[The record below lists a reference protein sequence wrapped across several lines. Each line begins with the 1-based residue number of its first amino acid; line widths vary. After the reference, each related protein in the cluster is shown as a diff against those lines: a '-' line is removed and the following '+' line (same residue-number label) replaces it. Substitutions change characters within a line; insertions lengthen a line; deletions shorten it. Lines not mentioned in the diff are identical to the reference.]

1 MDLKETEILG
11 DDVNTHW
18 YYLSKAKALTK
29 LLGNFTPKKIMD
41 IGAGSGYFSKLLLN
55 ETTASEAWCVDI
67 SYEREETANEHGKP
81 IHFVRGIDETDADL
95 VLLMDVLE
103 HVDDDVGLL
112 KEYVDKVPANTKFL
126 ISVPAF
132 EWLWSPHDDF
142 LEHRRRY
149 TLRQLESVV
158 QSTGLS
164 IERSCYYFGVVL
176 PLAVLTRFASRNS
189 GKKESQ
195 LKRHSKFVNTV
206 LKTLCSLDLIF
217 FEKNKVGG
225 LTVFCYAE
233 KKEK

>member
-18 YYLSKAKALTK
+18 YYLSKAKALIN
-29 LLGNFTPKKIMD
+29 LLGDFSPKSIMD

-55 ETTASEAWCVDI
+55 KTTAKEAWCVDI
-67 SYEREETANEHGKP
+67 SYEKEESGTENGKP
-81 IHFVRGIDETDADL
+81 IHFVRSVGETDVDL

-112 KEYVDKVPANTKFL
+112 QDYVDKVPSGTKFL

-132 EWLWSPHDDF
+132 EWLWSSHDDF

-149 TLRQLESVV
+149 TCQQLESVV
-158 QSTGLS
+158 KLTGLS
-164 IERSCYYFGVVL
+164 IDRSCYYFCSVL
-176 PLAVLTRFASRNS
+176 PLAIATRLISRKTE
-189 GKKESQ
+189 KKESQ
-195 LKRHSKFVNTV
+195 LKKHSKLVNAV
-206 LKTLCSLDLIF
+206 LRMLCSLDLLF
-217 FEKNKVGG
+217 FKKNKIGG

-233 KKEK
+233 KKK